1 MSTFELDSRL
11 AADTLSLAD
20 LPLCRALL
28 MNDAR
33 YPWVILVPRRQGVR
47 EIFELSSDDQT
58 QLHRETTALGQ
69 ALHLAFQ
76 GDKLNVAALGNV
88 VSQLHVHLVVRFEQD
103 DAWPAPVWGKG
114 EAEPYSP
121 TLQRERRELI
131 LAHMDKLDV

>member
-33 YPWVILVPRRQGVR
+33 FPWVILVPRRPGVR
-47 EIFELSSDDQT
+47 EIFELSNDDQM

-69 ALHLAFQ
+69 ALQLAFQ

-88 VSQLHVHLVVRFEQD
+88 VSQLHVHLVVRFTRD

-114 EAEPYSP
+114 EAVPYSP
-121 TLQRERRELI
+121 TLQRERRERI